1 MNAIEILKQ
10 IRQVFDDAAA
20 PAVDPAPAPEQE
32 PAKEDAPVEFKE
44 YSLADGTVVMV
55 DKLEAG
61 GTVKIGEDVAPA
73 GDYTLADGSTLT
85 VGEGGAIASI
95 TAPQAAAVEPD
106 PAPAPQV
113 EPATQVDYTQNFA
126 AIEAK
131 FAELADENA
140 KLKQAFSQLVN
151 LVEELTKTPAA
162 EHTEAVTKNIFED
175 RAASK
180 KERYAAILQTISK
193 IKNK

>member
-10 IRQVFDDAAA
+10 IRQVFDDAAPESA
-20 PAVDPAPAPEQE
+20 PTQAPEQE

-44 YSLADGTVVMV
+44 YSLADGTIVMV

-61 GTVKIGEDVAPA
+61 GTVKVGEDVAPA

-95 TAPQAAAVEPD
+95 AAVQEQEA
-106 PAPAPQV
+106 APAPVPQV
-113 EPATQVDYTQNFA
+113 EATPAPDYTQNFA